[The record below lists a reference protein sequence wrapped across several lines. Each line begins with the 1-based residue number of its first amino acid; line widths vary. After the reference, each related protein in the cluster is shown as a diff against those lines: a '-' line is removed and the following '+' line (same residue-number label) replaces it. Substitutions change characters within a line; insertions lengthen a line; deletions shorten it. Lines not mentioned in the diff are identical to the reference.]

1 MGHKNKKSLTKQVQ
15 EAFESK
21 LKIGCSKHH
30 DKIERVANEYIYS
43 YNTFQAYMRECNYFV
58 KYCHQ
63 QHKCKTLEECKQYVA
78 EWIDTRRHLSA
89 YTLKLDL
96 SAVAKLYGI
105 PAPKFGITT
114 PSRTMDKITRSR
126 GPKQMDK
133 HFSQKNNAELIT
145 FAKSTGL
152 RRNELRCLKGTALK
166 NIDGKWYIYVTEG
179 SKGGR
184 PRTSPIIGDVEK
196 VVEMMKRAGNKCVFN
211 KIHSSAD
218 IHSFR
223 ADYATQLY
231 NLLARP
237 IEEIPFDRINKGTGK
252 RFQSQVYCCR
262 GADKGLKFDK
272 KALVAVSHALG
283 HSRLCVVPEH
293 YLRF

>member
-1 MGHKNKKSLTKQVQ
+1 MGHKNKKSLTRQVQ
-15 EAFESK
+15 EALESK
-21 LKIGCSKHH
+21 LKIGCSKHE
-30 DKIERVANEYIYS
+30 DKKLGVANDYIYS
-43 YNTFQAYMRECNYFV
+43 YSTLKTYMKECNYFV

-63 QHKCKTLEECKQYVA
+63 QHKCKTIEECKQYVA

-96 SAVAKLYGI
+96 SAIAKLYGV
-105 PAPKFGITT
+105 PATEFDIAT
-114 PSRTMDKITRSR
+114 PSRTMNKITRSR
-126 GPKQMDK
+126 GEKKMDK
-133 HFSQKNNAELIT
+133 NFSKKNNADLIA
-145 FAKSTGL
+145 FARSTGL
-152 RRNELRCLKGTALK
+152 RRNELKYLKGTDLINK
-166 NIDGKWYIYVTEG
+166 DGKWYINVTVG

-184 PRTSPIIGDVEK
+184 PRTSPIIGDIDK
-196 VVEMMKRAGNKCVFN
+196 VVEMMQAAGDNKVFK
-211 KIHSSAD
+211 KIHAAAD

-223 ADYATQLY
+223 AEYATQLY
-231 NLLARP
+231 KQLARP

-262 GADKGLKFDK
+262 GADRGLKFDK